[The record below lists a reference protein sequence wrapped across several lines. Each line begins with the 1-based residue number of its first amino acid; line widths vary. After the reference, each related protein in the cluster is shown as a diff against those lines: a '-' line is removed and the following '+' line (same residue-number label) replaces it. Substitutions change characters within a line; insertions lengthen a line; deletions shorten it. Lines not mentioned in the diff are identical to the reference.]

1 MFRLNERG
9 LANRAAKRDD
19 AGAGL
24 FLAEG
29 DLVVERA
36 LDAGCVPHLGLA
48 DGERVPAVAD
58 RIVAAGADVYVG
70 GEQLR
75 GDGGRARHAALDH
88 RPVPPAAAASAAD
101 LLARCERLVVVEG
114 VDNPGNIGSIV
125 RNAAALGW
133 DGLLL
138 DHTSA
143 DPLARRALRVAMGT
157 AFTLPHARTA
167 TLARRPPRRRRR
179 ARALRAHPERRRRR
193 PPHDV
198 AADAGRRAVLIG
210 SERPGLSDEL
220 LSIAVPV
227 RIPMANGVDSLNAA
241 AAAAVACYALGL
253 IELGIVGGTRPPAAP
268 LRAHRATRRRLPAE
282 RRAGHDHAADAP
294 GHDHGELAPAERG
307 RVDERVERVLE
318 ARSRTA

>member
-1 MFRLNERG
+1 MAGFVAIDEVRDPRLAVFRLNERG

-19 AGAGL
+19 TGAGL

-29 DLVVERA
+29 DLVVTRA
-36 LDAGCVPHLGLA
+36 LDAGCAPHLGLA

-58 RIVAAGADVYVG
+58 RIVGAGADVYVG

-75 GDGGRARHAALDH
+75 AMVAGLGMPHSIIALFH
-88 RPVPPAAAASAAD
+88 RPPRASAAD

-157 AFTLPHARTA
+157 AFSLPHARTTTLVDDLRAAADGLTLYALTPHADA
-167 TLARRPPRRRRR
+167 TDLRTI
-179 ARALRAHPERRRRR
+179 ALRANATP
-193 PPHDV
+193 
-198 AADAGRRAVLIG
+198 GRRAVLIG
-210 SERPGLSDEL
+210 SERAGLSDDL

-227 RIPMANGVDSLNAA
+227 RIPMANAVDSLNAA
-241 AAAAVACYALGL
+241 AAAAVACYAL
-253 IELGIVGGTRPPAAP
+253 A
-268 LRAHRATRRRLPAE
+268 
-282 RRAGHDHAADAP
+282 
-294 GHDHGELAPAERG
+294 
-307 RVDERVERVLE
+307 
-318 ARSRTA
+318 